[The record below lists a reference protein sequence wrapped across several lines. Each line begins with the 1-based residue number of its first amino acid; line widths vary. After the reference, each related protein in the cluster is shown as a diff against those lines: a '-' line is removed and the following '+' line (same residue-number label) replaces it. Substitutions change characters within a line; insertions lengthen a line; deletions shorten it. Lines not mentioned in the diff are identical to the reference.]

1 MLVQIKKKNKSSHIE
16 QILDQDGRLCSKHGE
31 IEEAFVS
38 YFRTLFTAGENLEVE
53 ASTGVVQRRV
63 TQAMN
68 NRLLAEFTM
77 EDISTALNQMVA
89 LKAPGPDGFTVGFYQ
104 QN

>member
-1 MLVQIKKKNKSSHIE
+1 
-16 QILDQDGRLCSKHGE
+16 
-31 IEEAFVS
+31 
-38 YFRTLFTAGENLEVE
+38 LEVE
-53 ASTGVVQRRV
+53 ASTGAVQRRV

-77 EDISTALNQMVA
+77 EDISTALNQMAA
-89 LKAPGPDGFTVGFYQ
+89 LKASGPNGFAAGFYQ

>member
-1 MLVQIKKKNKSSHIE
+1 
-16 QILDQDGRLCSKHGE
+16 
-31 IEEAFVS
+31 
-38 YFRTLFTAGENLEVE
+38 VE

>member
-1 MLVQIKKKNKSSHIE
+1 
-16 QILDQDGRLCSKHGE
+16 
-31 IEEAFVS
+31 
-38 YFRTLFTAGENLEVE
+38 VE
-53 ASTGVVQRRV
+53 ASTRDVQRRV

-77 EDISTALNQMVA
+77 EDINTALNQMAA
-89 LKAPGPDGFTVGFYQ
+89 LKALGPNGFAAGFYQ